1 MPPLHLLNTFRHIL
15 IGSSRPWLKQ
25 FTSNFIGRFRSR
37 ILLKLYNL
45 QQQNGP
51 NSVVQFRQQLS
62 KRALRSRLDLLAKP
76 ANQGT
81 VPGTLNNLI
90 SAIVQPHI
98 VLSQPTIATIR
109 RQPVFA
115 PYHYSTPTGSRG
127 CYHQSAPGL
136 GWVLTLVGHRIA
148 RRHASPWPGVMI
160 RSGLV
165 ERIPKARLFMSLCS
179 IVFALI
185 MIQSWCCCWLSHY
198 PSTVDTLQTDTRRP
212 VIT

>member
-25 FTSNFIGRFRSR
+25 FTSNFIGRFRSI
-37 ILLKLYNL
+37 ILLKLHNL

-90 SAIVQPHI
+90 SVIVQPHI
-98 VLSQPTIATIR
+98 VLSQLTIATIQC
-109 RQPVFA
+109 QPVFA
-115 PYHYSTPTGSRG
+115 PYHYSTTTGSRG
-127 CYHQSAPGL
+127 CYRQSAPGL
-136 GWVLTLVGHRIA
+136 GWVLTPVVRCITHLYS
-148 RRHASPWPGVMI
+148 SPWPGAMI
-160 RSGLV
+160 RSCLV
-165 ERIPKARLFMSLCS
+165 EKIPSARCLRDLRSLAT
-179 IVFALI
+179 ALI
-185 MIQSWCCCWLSHY
+185 AQFRATADFPTIPPQ
-198 PSTVDTLQTDTRRP
+198 
-212 VIT
+212 

>member
-51 NSVVQFRQQLS
+51 SSVVQFRQQLS

-98 VLSQPTIATIR
+98 VLSQPTIATIHC
-109 RQPVFA
+109 QPVFA
-115 PYHYSTPTGSRG
+115 PYHYSTPTGSRS
-127 CYHQSAPGL
+127 CCHQSAQGL
-136 GWVLTLVGHRIA
+136 GWVLTTVGHRIA
-148 RRHASPWPGVMI
+148 RLHTSPWPGAMI
-160 RSGLV
+160 RSCLV
-165 ERIPKARLFMSLCS
+165 EHIPNARCFMSLCS
-179 IVFALI
+179 IATALI
-185 MIQSWCCCWLSHY
+185 MIQSWATADF
-198 PSTVDTLQTDTRRP
+198 PTTPPQ
-212 VIT
+212 

>member
-37 ILLKLYNL
+37 ILLKLHNL

-81 VPGTLNNLI
+81 VPGTLHNLI
-90 SAIVQPHI
+90 STRIQPHI

-115 PYHYSTPTGSRG
+115 PYHYSTPTRSRS
-127 CYHQSAPGL
+127 CCHRSAPGL

-165 ERIPKARLFMSLCS
+165 ERILKDRLFMSLCS
-179 IVFALI
+179 IVSALI
-185 MIQSWCCCWLSHY
+185 MIQSWCCCWLSHH
-198 PSTVDTLQTDTRRP
+198 PFTVDTLQADTRRP
-212 VIT
+212 AIT